1 MDFKKLIDEE
11 RAVSPVIG
19 VILMVAITVIL
30 AAVIGTFVLGLGNQ
44 VQQTSPNANIAFDY
58 TNESSGDDTLQIT
71 HETGDTI
78 EASQV
83 SVVVAGSTGGG
94 TDANGKYAWN
104 DFTGTDVEEISAG
117 SAITLTNANLDSGDD
132 DENLNLASATV
143 RVTWSSDSGESSA
156 TLGEWNG
163 PEA

>member
-1 MDFKKLIDEE
+1 MQFNKLFDDEK
-11 RAVSPVIG
+11 AVSPVIG

-44 VQQTSPNANIAFDY
+44 VQETSPNANIAFDY
-58 TNESSGDDTLQIT
+58 TNDSDGDDTLQIT

-83 SVVVAGSTGGG
+83 SVVVSGSTGGG

-104 DFTGTDVEEISAG
+104 DFTDEDVEEINAG
-117 SAITLTNANLDSGDD
+117 SSITVTDDVLDSDD
-132 DENLNLASATV
+132 NGENLNLASASA
-143 RVTWSSDSGESSA
+143 RVTWSSDSGGSSA
-156 TLGEWNG
+156 TLGEWSG